1 MIDFSPKG
9 IERERTRW
17 NLVREEH
24 LDLYVLWRNMAGM
37 GGESIGELWRL
48 AQEPG
53 SGALLKDFATI
64 SAREKR
70 LKRSREFLKG
80 GKL

>member
-1 MIDFSPKG
+1 MSPQG
-9 IERERTRW
+9 IARERNRW
-17 NLVREEH
+17 ILVRDEH

-37 GGESIGELWRL
+37 GGESLGELWRL

-70 LKRSREFLKG
+70 LKRSRTFLKG
-80 GKL
+80 EKK